1 MLQGIQFFLE
11 LWAEI
16 NHRASLRARA
26 ESVPLLPSPN
36 STEDEPPEGTIFEE
50 LVRHYRDLAGRAE
63 ELIVSSVTGEVE
75 SGLKP
80 HLQGGSTYVTTA
92 RLEMRYTNRDTVGIP
107 PPPPTRTRR
116 TI

>member
-1 MLQGIQFFLE
+1 MLPNL
-11 LWAEI
+11 
-16 NHRASLRARA
+16 
-26 ESVPLLPSPN
+26 N

-50 LVRHYRDLAGRAE
+50 LVRHYRDLTGRAE

-80 HLQGGSTYVTTA
+80 HLQGGSTYVVAA
-92 RLEMRYTNRDTVGIP
+92 RLNTRYSDSATVGIP
-107 PPPPTRTRR
+107 LLLLTQTRR